1 MSTRVVVWGT
11 GNVGQPAIRAVA
23 AHRDLDLVGVVVAN
37 PAKVG
42 RDAGE
47 LAGIGPLGVACT
59 DDAEAVLSA
68 GVDAVV
74 YTASG
79 DFRPVEAEADLE
91 QCLRAGANV
100 TSTSFYGLLHPPSC
114 PPALR
119 RRVDDACA
127 EGQSSVFVSGID
139 PGWALDLLPL
149 VLSGVVA
156 DITEIRAQ
164 EIFNYATYDQPD
176 AVRDL
181 IGFGRPLSEV
191 PPMLLPTIPTSVW
204 GPMLRV
210 LADGLGV
217 ELDDIVEA
225 VDRRPLERTIDVDG
239 MGRFEEGTQGAFRM
253 ELKGMVDGQ
262 PLLVV
267 DHVTRI
273 DDDVVPEWPRPSHAQ
288 GVHQVLISG
297 RPHLS
302 VTIHG
307 DDGDGVTAGGGNAT
321 AANRIVNT
329 IPAVCAAPP
338 GPVHPLD
345 LPFIDGRSQLRG
357 VR

>member
-1 MSTRVVVWGT
+1 MGR
-11 GNVGQPAIRAVA
+11 PAIRAVA
-23 AHRDLDLVGVVVAN
+23 AHRELELVGVVVAN
-37 PAKVG
+37 PDKVG

-47 LAGIGPLGVACT
+47 IADIDSLGVMCT

-68 GVDAVV
+68 EIDAVV

-79 DFRPVEAEADLE
+79 DFRPAEAEADLE
-91 QCLRAGANV
+91 QCLRSGANV

-114 PPALR
+114 PAGLR
-119 RRVDDACA
+119 QRVDDACA
-127 EGQSSVFVSGID
+127 TGQSSVFVSGID

-181 IGFGRPLSEV
+181 IGFGRPLDQV

-217 ELDDIVEA
+217 ELDDIVEH
-225 VDRRPLERTIDVDG
+225 VDRRPLERTITVDG
-239 MGRFEEGTQGAFRM
+239 MGEFAEGTQGAFRM
-253 ELKGMVDGQ
+253 ELKGMVGGE

-273 DDDVVPEWPRPSHAQ
+273 NDEAVSEWPRPSHAQ

-297 RPHLS
+297 RPDLT

-321 AANRIVNT
+321 AANRIVNA
-329 IPAVCAAPP
+329 IPAVCDAPP

-345 LPFIDGRSQLRG
+345 LPLIDGRAQLH
-357 VR
+357 